1 MLKKMVLPVS
11 VLAAGGLAYLGAKIN
26 SGSPNTTITDST
38 SGNKG
43 AKLYNANL
51 PSTVYHQGT
60 ELYNKKCSIKE
71 PEKNDEEIVLFRN
84 TLNDF
89 LEKLQKFFGVFN
101 NKCTEIIKHLN
112 NISHKMTELTELLDT
127 PPNNNKTSSIT
138 PDIKSKCKALTTLF
152 TQTMKLLTNAN
163 TTI

>member
-43 AKLYNANL
+43 AKLDNAKNL

-60 ELYNKKCSIKE
+60 ELYNKECSIKE
-71 PEKNDEEIVLFRN
+71 PAKNDEEIVLFRD

-89 LEKLQKFFGVFN
+89 LAELAKFFGVLN

-112 NISHKMTELTELLDT
+112 NISHKMTELLDT

-152 TQTMKLLTNAN
+152 TQTRKLLTNAN

>member
-1 MLKKMVLPVS
+1 MLKKMVLP

-43 AKLYNANL
+43 AQLDNANL
-51 PSTVYHQGT
+51 PLTVINKGDK
-60 ELYNKKCSIKE
+60 LYNKKCSIKE
-71 PEKNDEEIVLFRN
+71 PDDNDEEIVDFRD
-84 TLNDF
+84 TLDKF
-89 LEKLQKFFGVFN
+89 LAELTNFVRVFN

-127 PPNNNKTSSIT
+127 PPNNSITSRIT

-152 TQTMKLLTNAN
+152 TQTMKLLTKAN
-163 TTI
+163 PTI